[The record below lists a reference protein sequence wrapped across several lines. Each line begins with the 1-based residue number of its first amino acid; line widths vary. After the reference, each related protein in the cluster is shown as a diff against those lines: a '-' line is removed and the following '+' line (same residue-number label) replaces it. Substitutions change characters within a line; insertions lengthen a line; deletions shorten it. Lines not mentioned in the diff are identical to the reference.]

1 MSKKNINVAF
11 LGGVGEIGK
20 NMTVL
25 SYGENLLIIDA
36 GMSFPD
42 EDMPGIDAV
51 IPDFSYLRDNK
62 DKIRGIILTHGHEDH
77 IGAIPYLLEE
87 FDIPVYGSDVTLALL
102 NAKLKEHEVNARTFV
117 VKDKDIVDL
126 NPFKVEFFHVCH
138 SVSGSFAVAVHTVK
152 GVIFHTGDFK
162 IDYTPVD
169 DSPCD
174 LQRFASLG
182 SKGVLLMLGES
193 TNVER
198 EGQTVSEVAV
208 GQTFDK
214 IFADNKERRIIIA
227 TFASN
232 INRLQQIITVAA
244 KYERRVAFCGRSML
258 KASEIGLDL
267 GILKVLPGDIVDID
281 RAAKMPDNRTCIV
294 VTGSQ
299 GEPMS
304 ALSRMSVG
312 DFSGIT
318 IGNNDTVIISASPIP
333 GNERS
338 VYSVINNLY
347 KLGAKVC
354 YHTLKDLHVSGHA
367 HLEELKLMLS
377 LIKPKFFMPVHGEYR
392 HQVKHAELAI
402 ALGTEEDNVLI
413 PEIGWQ
419 VQVGSKLKRIED
431 VKAGNSYIDGDTVND
446 NMELVIK
453 DRKILSEDGIII
465 ILVYLNKNG
474 YSHDL
479 PDVLY
484 RGFTGSEE
492 FAQKLKEDVYE
503 AIKGKGYSQDLRGA
517 LKNRVGRLARNL
529 ARKSF
534 NNNPMV
540 VPIIV
545 EK

>member
-1 MSKKNINVAF
+1 MSKKCVNVAF

-25 SYGENLLIIDA
+25 SYGDNLLIIDA

-42 EDMPGIDAV
+42 EEMPGIDAV
-51 IPDFSYLRDNK
+51 IPDFSYLRENK
-62 DKIRGIILTHGHEDH
+62 DKIKGVVLTHGHEDH
-77 IGAIPYLLEE
+77 IGALPYLLEE
-87 FDIPVYGSDVTLALL
+87 FDIPVYGSDVTIALL
-102 NAKLKEHEVNARTFV
+102 NSKLKEHEINASTFL
-117 VKDKDIVDL
+117 VKDGDIVDL

-138 SVSGSFAVAVHTVK
+138 SVSGSFAIAVHTPK
-152 GVIFHTGDFK
+152 GIIFHTGDYK

-169 DSPCD
+169 DEPCD

-182 SKGVLLMLGES
+182 NKGVTLMLGES

-198 EGQTVSEVAV
+198 EGQTVSETAV
-208 GQTFDK
+208 GETFDK
-214 IFADNKERRIIIA
+214 IFSDNKERRIIIA

-232 INRLQQIITVAA
+232 LNRLQQIITVAA
-244 KYERRVAFCGRSML
+244 KYERKVAFCGRSML

-281 RAAKMPDNRTCIV
+281 RAGKMPDARTCIV

-312 DFSGIT
+312 DFNGIN
-318 IGNNDTVIISASPIP
+318 IGSNDTVIISASPIP

-347 KLGAKVC
+347 KLGARVC

-367 HLEELKLMLS
+367 HREELKLMLS

-402 ALGTEEDNVLI
+402 KLGTDEDNVLI

-431 VKAGNSYIDGDTVND
+431 IKAGNSYIDGDTIGD
-446 NMELVIK
+446 NMELIIK

-479 PDVLY
+479 PDIVY
-484 RGFTGSEE
+484 RGFNGSEE
-492 FAQKLKEDVYE
+492 FAQTLKNQIFEG
-503 AIKGKGYSQDLRGA
+503 IRGKAYSQDLRGA
-517 LKNRVGRLARNL
+517 LKNRVSKLARNL
-529 ARKSF
+529 ARTSLK
-534 NNNPMV
+534 NNPMI